1 MQRYIV
7 LRHGFC
13 HVVNQ
18 AEIHLTHVYSAPYF
32 ALAHQKAK
40 SFLFSIFIVVVSVC
54 LYVFYTLM

>member
-1 MQRYIV
+1 
-7 LRHGFC
+7 
-13 HVVNQ
+13 VVNQ
-18 AEIHLTHVYSAPYF
+18 AEIHLTHAYSAPYF